1 MKVSFTRGEDVMS
14 YYEKLRN
21 KVEME
26 GEIQDFKEVNK
37 CIKDILSDEHEDN
50 EIKIIKSLI
59 CHFEGK
65 LNKAN
70 YLMTITIGF
79 ALVICATSLV
89 GIILDKEKNVIVIT
103 ILCLF
108 VLGITLYV
116 AYSSIVEKKSGYK
129 DAFILK
135 ALNFKLE
142 ELIEESKHTEEESVS
157 DKKKETKGKKK
168 SKKSN
173 HRK

>member
-1 MKVSFTRGEDVMS
+1 MS

-26 GEIQDFKEVNK
+26 GEIQDFMEVNK
-37 CIKDILSDEHEDN
+37 CIKDILSDEYKDN
-50 EIKIIKSLI
+50 KIKIDIIKSLI

-70 YLMTITIGF
+70 YLMVITIGF
-79 ALVICATSLV
+79 ALVICSISLL
-89 GIILDKEKNVIVIT
+89 GIILDLDKNVIVIT
-103 ILCLF
+103 ILCFF

-116 AYSSIVEKKSGYK
+116 GYSSIEEKKSGYK

-135 ALNFKLE
+135 ALNFKLD
-142 ELIEESKHTEEESVS
+142 ELIEESKHTEEENAS
-157 DKKKETKGKKK
+157 DKKKETTDNRKGKNKSKKKGKK
-168 SKKSN
+168 
-173 HRK
+173 